1 MDVCAQ
7 ESGERMRVLFKYNF
21 LVAMVEVF
29 SVLFLTLFN
38 ILSVSRLIMML
49 AVGFKHNVYYAE
61 K

>member
-7 ESGERMRVLFKYNF
+7 ESEERMWVLFKYNF